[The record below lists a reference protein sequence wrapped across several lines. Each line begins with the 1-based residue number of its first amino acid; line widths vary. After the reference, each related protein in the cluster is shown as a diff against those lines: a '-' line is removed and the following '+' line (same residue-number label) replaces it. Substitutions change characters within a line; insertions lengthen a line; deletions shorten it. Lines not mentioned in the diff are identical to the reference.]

1 MKTTLALSLFATLG
15 AGCAATTATRAP
27 ELPVTRAVLYQ
38 NGIGYFERRGKLSDD
53 VLHLR
58 VRPDQ
63 IRDFLKS
70 LTVIDLGSGRATSIA
85 LPIEKSRA
93 KLLSELPEQVRT
105 EGGFLAITQA
115 FRGAR
120 CIIEGERTVTGR
132 LVGVENLGQDGKSD
146 WRLSV
151 LTDSG
156 SLAQLSV
163 AKVKQLKILDGTL
176 EVGLKKALDVALD
189 AGTWKPVDVT
199 VRLTGGHHD
208 LVVSYVVEMPAWKP
222 AYRLVLDK
230 VAEKSL
236 LQGWAVVDN
245 VSGDDWKDVQL
256 SLTAGTP
263 LAFTYDL
270 YTPRFPRRPHLEARD
285 EIAQIPTDA
294 FSSTGGI
301 PATSADGDAREEKEA
316 AALDD
321 APSAAASRGAFGA
334 SNGAPAKSA
343 KKDASYNRYLAK
355 PRSPAANAPSA
366 PPPPPPAISS
376 ADLERNFR
384 TLVAGNAVG
393 SLFRYDIAEP
403 ITVAE
408 RQSALVNIVNAKV
421 PGEDVLLFRVGQDSV
436 SPYRSVRFANDSGL
450 VLEAGPMA
458 IYRSGEG
465 GGTFLGEALA
475 QRIEK
480 GASTFVPYALDGR
493 VRIMLAEE
501 NREEGVQLVRIVRG
515 VITCETK
522 RITRWKYDVDN
533 GTGEEATLY
542 VRRERRT
549 GWKVVGQDKMLEEGG
564 AYFIPIKLGK
574 SGRTKVEVEEQTP
587 VRRDVDIFNDFGRQ
601 VIALYLKNASADPRL
616 EAQLKEAITLREKV
630 DRLDGQIQAAEE
642 QKNAMSERQ
651 GEVRENLRA
660 LGKSSVNAD
669 LKRKLENTLA
679 ELETGLNEATRRV
692 VQFSIERSEARDR
705 LTIIVKNIDFSPPTK

>member
-1 MKTTLALSLFATLG
+1 MRGMGLVGVVLLG
-15 AGCAATTATRAP
+15 GCAGAAINRGP

-38 NGIGYFERRGKLSDD
+38 NGIGYFERRGKISDEI
-53 VLHLR
+53 LHLR

-70 LTVIDLGSGRATSIA
+70 LTIVDLGNGRATSIA

-93 KLLSELPEQVRT
+93 KQLSELPEQVRT
-105 EGGFLAITQA
+105 EGGLLAIAQA

-120 CIIEGERTVTGR
+120 CVATGERTVTGR
-132 LVGVENLGQDGKSD
+132 LVGVENLGQDGKND
-146 WRLSV
+146 WRLTI

-156 SLAQLSV
+156 GVAQLAV
-163 AKVKQLKILDGTL
+163 AKVKELKILDGTL
-176 EVGLKKALDVALD
+176 ELGLKKALDVALD
-189 AGTWKPVDVT
+189 AGSWKPVDVT
-199 VRLTGGHHD
+199 VRLSGGAPHD

-230 VAEKSL
+230 VAERSL

-245 VSGDDWKDVQL
+245 VSGDDWKSVKL

-285 EIAQIPTDA
+285 EIAQISPDA
-294 FSSTGGI
+294 FQSTGGI
-301 PATSADGDAREEKEA
+301 PASEEAESSPMDADDDRRSSRADG
-316 AALDD
+316 LG
-321 APSAAASRGAFGA
+321 SAAAEKSNKKGGYPGSLARPRASAPRG
-334 SNGAPAKSA
+334 GAPA
-343 KKDASYNRYLAK
+343 
-355 PRSPAANAPSA
+355 SA
-366 PPPPPPAISS
+366 PPPPPAVTT
-376 ADLERNFR
+376 ADLDRNFR

-403 ITVAE
+403 ITVGE

-421 PGEDVLLFRVGQDSV
+421 PGEDVLLFRVGQDTT

-458 IYRSGEG
+458 IYRSDEA

-493 VRIMLAEE
+493 VRVQLAEE
-501 NREEGVQLVRIVRG
+501 QREEGVQLVRIVRG

-533 GTGEEATLY
+533 GSGEETTLY
-542 VRRERRT
+542 VRRERRA
-549 GWKVVGQDKMLEEGG
+549 GWKIVSQQKVLEEGG
-564 AYFIPIKLGK
+564 AYFVPIKLAK
-574 SGRTKVEVEEQTP
+574 AGRTKLEVEEQTP

-601 VIALYLKNASADPRL
+601 VVALYLRNGSADPRV
-616 EAQLKEAITLREKV
+616 EAQLKEALALREKI
-630 DRLDGQIQAAEE
+630 DQLDGKLTAAEE
-642 QKNAMSERQ
+642 QKSAQAQRQ
-651 GEVRENLRA
+651 AEVRENLRA
-660 LGKSSVNAD
+660 LGKSSANAD
-669 LKRKLENTLA
+669 LKRKLEGTLA
-679 ELETGLNEATRRV
+679 ELETGLNEVTRRT
-692 VQFSIERSEARDR
+692 VQLSMERSDARER
-705 LTIIVKNIDFSPPTK
+705 LAVVVKGIELEPKK